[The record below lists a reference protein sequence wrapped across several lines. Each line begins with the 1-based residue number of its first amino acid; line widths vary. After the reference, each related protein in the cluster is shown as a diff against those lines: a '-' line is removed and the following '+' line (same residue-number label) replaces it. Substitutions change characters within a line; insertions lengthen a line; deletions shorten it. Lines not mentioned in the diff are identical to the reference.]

1 ARPTITNYTTLLRS
15 NNDSYGVNKNSSLT
29 VSAPGVL
36 SNDVDLDGNS
46 MSAVLVATT
55 THGTL
60 NLSTNGGFTYMPSSN
75 YFGADSF
82 TYRVNDGVTNS
93 GVATVSLTV
102 TNVIRAPVANND
114 SYGVNKN
121 GSLTVNG
128 PGVLSNDVDLDG
140 NPMSAVVVATT
151 THGTLNLRTNNRLTH
166 TTSTN
171 YPYTN
176 SFRYRVNDGVTNSGV
191 ATVSLTVT
199 NVIRAPVANNDSYGV
214 NKNGSLTVS
223 GPGVLGND
231 VDPDGN

>member
-1 ARPTITNYTTLLRS
+1 TNGSQAVWTLGSLLAGATTNLTLTVNATLRS
-15 NNDSYGVNKNSSLT
+15 ALTNFASVGGSEPDPNLTNNLSPPTVTLVTNRPPTATDDSYGLNKNGTLT

-36 SNDVDLDGNS
+36 SNDMDLDGDP
-46 MSAVLVATT
+46 MTAVVVATT

-60 NLSTNGGFTYMPSSN
+60 NLSTNGGFTYTPSSN

-82 TYRVNDGVTNS
+82 TYQVNDGVTNS

-140 NPMSAVVVATT
+140 NPMSAVVEI
-151 THGTLNLRTNNRLTH
+151 G
-166 TTSTN
+166 
-171 YPYTN
+171 
-176 SFRYRVNDGVTNSGV
+176 
-191 ATVSLTVT
+191 
-199 NVIRAPVANNDSYGV
+199 RA
-214 NKNGSLTVS
+214 
-223 GPGVLGND
+223 
-231 VDPDGN
+231 